1 VTHISRKWGN
11 CRSAR
16 PSWDAG
22 RPRRRRLLAE
32 SGIRK
37 TRNGQSFGKYAHTV
51 LTDEVNY
58 RVLRARQKQKDYV
71 MRKLT
76 PTLTQS
82 GLLAVLLQ
90 RQRYKIRQLAWRR
103 AQRNQMRAAL
113 WSTLTW
119 PWRALTARVPV
130 RRSRHALRRIPLA
143 PHLNLLPRPIAMSHP
158 IHTYTELQQQIHDD
172 LRIQHPEW
180 IESSGESPTCD
191 SYEARLT
198 EMLDTLTRR
207 GSNESI
213 RSSSSRTGTRGNW
226 KLKTDGICFE
236 A

>member
-1 VTHISRKWGN
+1 
-11 CRSAR
+11 
-16 PSWDAG
+16 
-22 RPRRRRLLAE
+22 
-32 SGIRK
+32 
-37 TRNGQSFGKYAHTV
+37 
-51 LTDEVNY
+51 
-58 RVLRARQKQKDYV
+58 

-90 RQRYKIRQLAWRR
+90 RQRYKIRQLAWRLG
-103 AQRNQMRAAL
+103 QRKHLRGVL

-119 PWRALTARVPV
+119 PWRPLTAPVPLRHSRRALGRVP
-130 RRSRHALRRIPLA
+130 PA
-143 PHLNLLPRPIAMSHP
+143 PILNLLPRPIAMSHP

-213 RSSSSRTGTRGNW
+213 VPPHHALEHAVTGS
-226 KLKTDGICFE
+226 
-236 A
+236 